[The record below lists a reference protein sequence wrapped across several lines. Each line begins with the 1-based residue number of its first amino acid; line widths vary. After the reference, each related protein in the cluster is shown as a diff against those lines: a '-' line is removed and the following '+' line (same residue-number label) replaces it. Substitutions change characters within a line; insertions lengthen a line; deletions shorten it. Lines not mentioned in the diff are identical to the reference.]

1 MRRTLLVLTTLLLL
15 LGGAAQAQQWFGIRT
30 GYPLGVTVHY
40 GTSLQ
45 AFDLRVS
52 GRIVARGESVRFGV
66 GFDALSTIA
75 RQGPLS
81 AYIGA
86 GPAIEVGEDAFLLD
100 VHALVG
106 GEFRFVEF
114 DLDPLGVFAEGSLG
128 GQFNLS
134 GGEAEVP
141 SIGAAIGVNWHF

>member
-1 MRRTLLVLTTLLLL
+1 MLLVLTTLLLV
-15 LGGAAQAQQWFGIRT
+15 GGAAQAQQWLGVRT

-40 GTSLQ
+40 GTALQ

-52 GRIVARGESVRFGV
+52 GRVVARGDAVRFGV
-66 GFDALSTIA
+66 GFDALSSVA
-75 RQGPLS
+75 QEGPLR

-86 GPAIEVGEDAFLLD
+86 GPALEVGADVLLLD

-106 GEFRFVEF
+106 GELRFGEF
-114 DLDPLGVFAEGSLG
+114 GLDPLGVFVEGSLG
-128 GQFNLS
+128 GQLNLS

-141 SIGAAIGVNWHF
+141 SIGAALGVNWHF